1 MNPALKK
8 ALWPVL
14 ALVFGALAT
23 YFSTG
28 CSGAPSLPPEVP
40 QALAAARCVD
50 AALKGVDP
58 EALTLKEALE
68 LGEKVKACLPKPPA
82 GGGAPDAGVR

>member
-1 MNPALKK
+1 MNPSVKK

-28 CSGAPSLPPEVP
+28 CGSALPPEAKAAVEDGLCVKAVLEAAGDP
-40 QALAAARCVD
+40 AKLDALEVLALAKRIQACLVPAAPKPAVD
-50 AALKGVDP
+50 AVA
-58 EALTLKEALE
+58 
-68 LGEKVKACLPKPPA
+68 
-82 GGGAPDAGVR
+82 

>member
-1 MNPALKK
+1 MNPSVKK

-28 CSGAPSLPPEVP
+28 CGGALPPEAKAAVEDGLCVKAEIKAAGDP
-40 QALAAARCVD
+40 AKLNALEVLALAKRIQ
-50 AALKGVDP
+50 
-58 EALTLKEALE
+58 
-68 LGEKVKACLPKPPA
+68 ACLAPSKPAPA
-82 GGGAPDAGVR
+82 ADAGA

>member
-1 MNPALKK
+1 MNPAIKK

-28 CSGAPSLPPEVP
+28 CSGAPALPPEVP
-40 QALAAARCVD
+40 QALVAAKCVE

-58 EALTLKEALE
+58 EALTLREALE
-68 LGEKVKACLPKPPA
+68 LGAKVKACLPKPAPA
-82 GGGAPDAGVR
+82 GDAGAP